1 MIETLLKGAGIGL
14 AIAAPVGPVGLLCI
28 RRTLARGPLHG
39 FVSGLGAAAA
49 DGLYGVVAAFGLSLA
64 AVLIDQQ
71 TPLRIAGGALLLWI
85 AWRTWRSAAPDRPA
99 DAGEGAGLPGA
110 FLGTFA
116 LTVTNPATILSFA
129 GVIAALGPGGAGGG
143 SALVVGVVLGSAA
156 WWLGLSLAV
165 GRLRA
170 RVTPGAMRA
179 INRISA
185 LVLAG
190 FAVAAVASLTLN
202 S

>member
-1 MIETLLKGAGIGL
+1 MDGW
-14 AIAAPVGPVGLLCI
+14 
-28 RRTLARGPLHG
+28 RTGSTFRPSSSSCWWERHG
-39 FVSGLGAAAA
+39 
-49 DGLYGVVAAFGLSLA
+49 DKAFRA
-64 AVLIDQQ
+64 AV
-71 TPLRIAGGALLLWI
+71 TALPG
-85 AWRTWRSAAPDRPA
+85 APDRPA
-99 DAGEGAGLPGA
+99 DAGEGGGLPGA

-116 LTVTNPATILSFA
+116 LTVTNPATFLSFA
-129 GVIAALGPGGAGGG
+129 GVIAALGPDGAGGG
-143 SALVVGVVLGSAA
+143 FALVVGVVLGSAA

-190 FAVAAVASLTLN
+190 FAAAALAPIALN
-202 S
+202 P

>member
-1 MIETLLKGAGIGL
+1 MNSGGNTPAT
-14 AIAAPVGPVGLLCI
+14 
-28 RRTLARGPLHG
+28 RRGKDRFRAQPCGRM
-39 FVSGLGAAAA
+39 A
-49 DGLYGVVAAFGLSLA
+49 DGLDLPAFVFVLLVGTTRDEAFRA
-64 AVLIDQQ
+64 AV
-71 TPLRIAGGALLLWI
+71 TALPG
-85 AWRTWRSAAPDRPA
+85 APDRPA
-99 DAGEGAGLPGA
+99 DAGEGGGLFGA
-110 FLGTFA
+110 FLGTVA
-116 LTVTNPATILSFA
+116 LTVTSPATILSFA
-129 GVIAALGPGGAGGG
+129 GVIAALGPAGAGGG
-143 SALVVGVVLGSAA
+143 FVLVVGVVPGSAA

-190 FAVAAVASLTLN
+190 FAAAALASTILN